1 MNDSTAGDWDRFVV
15 ALARCLAELP
25 SRATLVLAASG
36 NRYAQFVQF
45 DIRLSA
51 ELAGND
57 FLLEPISPASAQRLR
72 ELGWTAPNAG
82 RDVDN
87 WSRTLLWP
95 ISDRT
100 LVELARGAAIGLHD
114 AMGVRSPAELRAKGW
129 TENPGALDLS
139 VLGVVGRREPP
150 DRSPARG

>member
-1 MNDSTAGDWDRFVV
+1 MNDSTAGDWERFVR

-25 SRATLVLAASG
+25 SRATLVIAASG

-57 FLLEPISPASAQRLR
+57 FLLEPISPANAQRLR
-72 ELGWTAPNAG
+72 ELGWTAPDAA
-82 RDVDN
+82 RDVEN

-95 ISDRT
+95 ISQRT
-100 LVELARGAAIGLHD
+100 LVRLAEGAAIGLHD
-114 AMGVRSPAELRAKGW
+114 AMGVESPADLRASGW
-129 TENPGALDLS
+129 TENPGSLDLS
-139 VLGVVGRREPP
+139 VLGVADRREPP
-150 DRSPARG
+150 DRSHAHG

>member
-1 MNDSTAGDWDRFVV
+1 MTDPTAGEWEQFVR

-25 SRATLVLAASG
+25 SRATLVIAASG
-36 NRYAQFVQF
+36 NRYAQFAQF

-57 FLLEPISPASAQRLR
+57 FLLEPISPANAQRLR
-72 ELGWTAPNAG
+72 ELGWSAPDAG

-87 WSRTLLWP
+87 WNRTLLWP
-95 ISDRT
+95 ISRHT
-100 LVELARGAAIGLHD
+100 FTELARGAAIGLHD
-114 AMGVRSPAELRAKGW
+114 AMGVRSPADLRASGW
-129 TENPGALDLS
+129 TDNRGALDLS
-139 VLGVVGRREPP
+139 VLGVPGRREPP